1 MKAIKRLLAYF
12 ARKKEIRKAKGRVLE
27 EDIDFD
33 NIVSSA
39 FHAKKLYDELKAVCH
54 PDRFQDAETVS
65 KATEL
70 FQLVTQ
76 NKGNIDALLQLKV
89 RIYNELPIRTK

>member
-12 ARKKEIRKAKGRVLE
+12 ARKKEIRKTKKKVLE

-39 FHAKKLYDELKAVCH
+39 FHAKKLYDELKTVCH
-54 PDRFQDAETVS
+54 PDRFHDSETIA

-70 FQLVTQ
+70 FQLIVQ
-76 NKGNIDALLQLKV
+76 NKGNYDELIKLKE
-89 RIYNELPIRTK
+89 RIYKELPINAK

>member
-1 MKAIKRLLAYF
+1 MNAIKRLLAYF
-12 ARKKEIRKAKGRVLE
+12 ARKKEIRRARKKVLE
-27 EDIDFD
+27 EQIDFN

-39 FHAKKLYDELKAVCH
+39 FHAKELYDELKTVCH
-54 PDRFQDAETVS
+54 PDRFQDVETVS

-76 NKGNIDALLQLKV
+76 NKGNYDILLQLKE
-89 RIYNELPIRTK
+89 RIYSELPISTK